1 MSSKQL
7 ITEISRIKE
16 MMNITESKILLK
28 ENIVDELVA
37 FLTKFLRKDVADLTA
52 LGVRNVG
59 DVKRLMDDFLDP
71 AISSAN
77 KVDFLKR
84 IVDEL
89 GETALKSIAKDSVD
103 DVTTGV
109 GKLVNDRST
118 QYINYYK
125 QGVMTYD
132 EVITQIG
139 NDLTSLMSKSS
150 GELSNLKKAIND
162 ESLLKVKNQ
171 LDNAKVSLDA
181 EIDAAAAANRQ
192 SQTNLD
198 MSQRLSDQ
206 LDSIKTQIEAL
217 PSYKKLS
224 FDEQSAVRNFI
235 ELNKHKN
242 PTVLLSETG
251 DFITRLLTDPS
262 RVKQIPLEDRSFLKT
277 TLAILS
283 SPKKIALFAASGT
296 LLVFLGL
303 LATGNIGAARGVY
316 NENSKSWEEND
327 PDNPAVVPK
336 DEKCDQDLSSFK
348 ANLKGQGFTVNTIKS
363 ATFNSETCTGSI
375 TLGDGTIGNLTWDGT
390 TFK

>member
-77 KVDFLKR
+77 KVDFLKK
-84 IVDEL
+84 IVDDL
-89 GETALKSIAKDSVD
+89 GETAVKSIAKESVD

-118 QYINYYK
+118 EFINYYK
-125 QGVMTYD
+125 QGIMTYD
-132 EVITQIG
+132 EVLTQIG
-139 NDLTSLMSKSS
+139 DDLTSLMSKSS

-192 SQTNLD
+192 SQYNLN

-206 LDSIKTQIEAL
+206 LASIKTQIEAL
-217 PSYKKLS
+217 PSYKTLS
-224 FDEQSAVRNFI
+224 FDEQTAVRDFI

-251 DFITRLLTDPS
+251 DFITRLLSDPS
-262 RVKQIPLEDRSFLKT
+262 RVKQIPLADRTFLKT
-277 TLAILS
+277 SLAILS

-296 LLVFLGL
+296 LLIFLGL

-316 NENSKSWEEND
+316 NENLKDWKEND

-348 ANLKGQGFTVNTIKS
+348 TYLTGQGFTKKTIES
-363 ATFNSETCTGSI
+363 ATFNSEKCAGSI
-375 TLGDGTIGNLTWDGT
+375 TLGDGNIGNLTWDGT

>member
-84 IVDEL
+84 IVDDL
-89 GETALKSIAKDSVD
+89 GETAVKSIAKDSVD

-139 NDLTSLMSKSS
+139 DDLTSLMSKSS

-171 LDNAKVSLDA
+171 LDNAKVSVDA
-181 EIDAAAAANRQ
+181 EIDAAAAVQRQ
-192 SQTNLD
+192 SQFNLE
-198 MSQRLSDQ
+198 MS
-206 LDSIKTQIEAL
+206 T
-217 PSYKKLS
+217 KLS
-224 FDEQSAVRNFI
+224 IF
-235 ELNKHKN
+235 
-242 PTVLLSETG
+242 
-251 DFITRLLTDPS
+251 
-262 RVKQIPLEDRSFLKT
+262 
-277 TLAILS
+277 
-283 SPKKIALFAASGT
+283 
-296 LLVFLGL
+296 
-303 LATGNIGAARGVY
+303 
-316 NENSKSWEEND
+316 
-327 PDNPAVVPK
+327 
-336 DEKCDQDLSSFK
+336 
-348 ANLKGQGFTVNTIKS
+348 
-363 ATFNSETCTGSI
+363 
-375 TLGDGTIGNLTWDGT
+375 
-390 TFK
+390 

>member
-28 ENIVDELVA
+28 ESIVDELVA
-37 FLTKFLRKDVADLTA
+37 FLTKFLRKDAADLTA

-84 IVDEL
+84 IVDDL
-89 GETALKSIAKDSVD
+89 GETAVKSIAKESVD

-118 QYINYYK
+118 EYIKYYK
-125 QGVMTYD
+125 QGIMTYD

-139 NDLTSLMSKSS
+139 DDLTGLMSKSS
-150 GELSNLKKAIND
+150 DELSNLKKALND
-162 ESLLKVKNQ
+162 EALLKVKNQ
-171 LDNAKVSLDA
+171 LDNAKVTLDG
-181 EIDAAAAANRQ
+181 EIDAVAAASRQ
-192 SQTNLD
+192 SEITFS
-198 MSQRLSDQ
+198 MEKRLSDQ
-206 LDSIKTQIEAL
+206 LDSVKTQIEAL
-217 PSYKKLS
+217 PSYKKLD

-235 ELNKHKN
+235 ELNKGKN
-242 PTVLLSETG
+242 ANILVSETG
-251 DFITRLLTDPS
+251 DFIRRLLADPS
-262 RVKQIPLEDRSFLKT
+262 RVKPIPLADRTFLKT

-283 SPKKIALFAASGT
+283 SPKKIALFAGSGV
-296 LLVFLGL
+296 LLVFIGL
-303 LATGNIGAARGVY
+303 LATGNIGAARKVY
-316 NENSKSWEEND
+316 NENEKSWEENN
-327 PDNPAVVPK
+327 PDNPEVVPK
-336 DEKCDQDLSSFK
+336 NEKCDQDLSTFK
-348 ANLKGQGFTVNTIKS
+348 AYLKGQGFGETTIKS
-363 ATFNSETCTGSI
+363 ATFNSKTCIGSI
-375 TLGDGTIGNLTWDGT
+375 TLGDGEIGNFTWNGT